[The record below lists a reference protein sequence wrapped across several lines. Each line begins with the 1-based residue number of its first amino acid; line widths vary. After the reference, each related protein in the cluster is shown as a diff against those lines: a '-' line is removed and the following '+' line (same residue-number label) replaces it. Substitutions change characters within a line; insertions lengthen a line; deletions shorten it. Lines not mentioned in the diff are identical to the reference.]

1 MALHGHFNHYAHFS
15 LMPIS
20 CPHSPTHIHTHFFI
34 LTETLPS
41 LPNKPNYSI
50 TFTKPV
56 IIPPTYHFS
65 HYLTFILPIPI
76 THPHLHPF
84 LQSLSP
90 AYHHFFKT
98 PCRPSILSLEHMSL
112 NSLPVLHG
120 SSLVAHY
127 YSYDLP
133 FSESPRR
140 LWLRDYL
147 IPYCDPW
154 QP

>member
-1 MALHGHFNHYAHFS
+1 MCMALHGHFNHYAHFS

-20 CPHSPTHIHTHFFI
+20 CPRSPTHIHTHFFI

-98 PCRPSILSLEHMSL
+98 TIEPYAWPPSFLSHLYSSYTFSSSLSLVTS
-112 NSLPVLHG
+112 G
-120 SSLVAHY
+120 
-127 YSYDLP
+127 
-133 FSESPRR
+133 
-140 LWLRDYL
+140 
-147 IPYCDPW
+147 
-154 QP
+154 